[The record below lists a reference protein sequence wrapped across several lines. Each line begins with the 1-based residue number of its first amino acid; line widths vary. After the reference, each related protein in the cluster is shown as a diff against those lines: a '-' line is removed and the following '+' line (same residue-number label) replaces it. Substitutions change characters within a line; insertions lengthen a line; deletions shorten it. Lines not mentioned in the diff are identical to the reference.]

1 MKRGFALIVVV
12 AVIGLI
18 LIGGVSAYVAAKNFS
33 NIEAPRKFD
42 TVGSPLPTGKTK
54 VIYASPP
61 VTPYNTSSQDTDVNQ
76 SQAPGLE
83 TTQGQPT
90 VYSEPKGKYK
100 ISLPADWSFSGT
112 NTTATYSTNKFS
124 GNSGSISI
132 TFGSGKDPFG
142 GCSETTN
149 ISLADRTIQG
159 CFLLQ
164 KDGSQI
170 LTRAYTKDSK
180 GIDYTIE
187 AYINPQISFNRPA
200 ILEIIKSIAIY

>member
-1 MKRGFALIVVV
+1 MKKGFALIVII

-33 NIEAPRKFD
+33 KTDAPRKFD
-42 TVGSPLPTGKTK
+42 FTSSPLPTGKPK

-61 VTPYNTSSQDTDVNQ
+61 VAPQASTTDTNIGQ

-83 TTQGQPT
+83 NSQGLPI

-100 ISLPADWSFSGT
+100 ISLPADWKFNGT
-112 NTTATYSTNKFS
+112 SATATYSTSKFTGTS
-124 GNSGSISI
+124 GDISI

-142 GCSETTN
+142 GCSETTS
-149 ISLADRTIQG
+149 IILADRTIPG

-164 KDGSQI
+164 KDGSQVM
-170 LTRAYTKDSK
+170 TRAYTKDSK

-187 AYINPQISFNRPA
+187 AYINPQISFNRPD
-200 ILEIIKSIAIY
+200 ILAIIKSIEIY